1 MKFKKKEEIQL
12 TYLSVV
18 LLFRSQ
24 SMMSATFN

>member
-1 MKFKKKEEIQL
+1 MKLKKKEEIQL